1 MHCSFCAELEDCI
14 VAELETITVE
24 ELDTVVEEPGAIA
37 DELETV
43 AAELETIAAELS
55 GAEFCEEEL
64 GLLALL
70 VGVASLLVGG
80 TSMADDFVPS
90 KDGAVV
96 ELLSQATSAK
106 AARAAVAKPQVTLI
120 IFCFIVVVPSLSR
133 PLSVSNIQPIFRKV
147 NTFMQQNIGKL
158 IKNTLFYKIFY
169 KISLYA
175 THVSY
180 RCAIAL
186 SPISNTNCFA
196 RPCPTLLIESLAL
209 HTFFYLWHHEFF

>member
-1 MHCSFCAELEDCI
+1 MSMHCSFCAELEDCI

-106 AARAAVAKPQVTLI
+106 EARAAVAKPQVTLI
-120 IFCFIVVVPSLSR
+120 IFCFIVVVPSL
-133 PLSVSNIQPIFRKV
+133 
-147 NTFMQQNIGKL
+147 
-158 IKNTLFYKIFY
+158 
-169 KISLYA
+169 
-175 THVSY
+175 
-180 RCAIAL
+180 
-186 SPISNTNCFA
+186 
-196 RPCPTLLIESLAL
+196 
-209 HTFFYLWHHEFF
+209 

>member
-43 AAELETIAAELS
+43 AAELETIVAELF

-106 AARAAVAKPQVTLI
+106 EARAAVAKPQVTLI

-158 IKNTLFYKIFY
+158 IKNTLF
-169 KISLYA
+169 L
-175 THVSY
+175 
-180 RCAIAL
+180 
-186 SPISNTNCFA
+186 
-196 RPCPTLLIESLAL
+196 
-209 HTFFYLWHHEFF
+209 